1 MPPHLSDPSPRPVP
15 LPLVVVVDDDPP
27 LVAMLV
33 ELLEARGFAVEGF
46 TDPREA
52 LTRLRGAP
60 APDFVLSDCLMPGLT
75 GAELLDALAEAGV
88 DAPVVLMTGLA
99 DPGFCVDVARVS
111 VLNKP
116 FQIEDLIAEIDASR
130 RPASGVRSKSTR
142 PTGS

>member
-1 MPPHLSDPSPRPVP
+1 M
-15 LPLVVVVDDDPP
+15 VVVDDDPH
-27 LVAMLV
+27 LVAMLT
-33 ELLEARGFAVEGF
+33 ELLEARGFACEGF
-46 TDPREA
+46 TDPRDA

-75 GAELLDALAEAGV
+75 GAELLDALTEAGV

-130 RPASGVRSKSTR
+130 RPASGVRAK
-142 PTGS
+142 P